1 MKGGNGMTTEITFR
15 SSTPEHGRTLSFSTA
30 MSVMR
35 GDIISGTAGMDP
47 GLPSEG
53 ITVMLDGCTRHAGNG
68 SPKYEC
74 TGRVI
79 LSGERTDTARKL
91 EGTSVQWG
99 DTSLAFGRA
108 RIRKLV
114 F

>member
-1 MKGGNGMTTEITFR
+1 MTTEITFR
-15 SSTPEHGRTLSFSTA
+15 ASAPDCGGEFSFSTA

-35 GDIISGTAGMDP
+35 GDIISGTAGMEP
-47 GLPSEG
+47 SLPSEG

-79 LSGERTDTARKL
+79 LSGEHTDTARKL

-99 DTSLAFGRA
+99 DTSLAFGKA
-108 RIRKLV
+108 RIRELV

>member
-1 MKGGNGMTTEITFR
+1 MTMEVTFR
-15 SSTPEHGRTLSFSTA
+15 ASTPDCGEELSFSTA

-35 GDIISGTAGMDP
+35 GDIISGTAGMEP
-47 GLPSEG
+47 GLPSGG

-79 LSGERTDTARKL
+79 LSGEHANTTRKL

-108 RIRKLV
+108 RIREPV